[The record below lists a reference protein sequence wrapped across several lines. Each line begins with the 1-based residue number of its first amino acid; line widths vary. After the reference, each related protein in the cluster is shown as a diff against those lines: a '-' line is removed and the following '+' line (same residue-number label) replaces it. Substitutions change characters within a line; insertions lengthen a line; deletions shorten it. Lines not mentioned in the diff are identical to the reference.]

1 MKKILIT
8 FIAFI
13 GLCTSCGSGKTE
25 KSISNVDTDT
35 DTVVVD
41 TIQTDSLVADTL

>member
-13 GLCTSCGSGKTE
+13 GLCASCESGKTE
-25 KSISNVDTDT
+25 KSISNVDT